1 MKPQREAKV
10 LALIAE
16 SQSTQASAS
25 TTGRAIAK
33 NADLK
38 PKVPT
43 LLHFGDRDQSIP
55 LSDVAS
61 RCGRAPRSRKR
72 GAFQKHITGVLC
84 HE

>member
-1 MKPQREAKV
+1 MTGTADRDKV

-16 SQSTQASAS
+16 SQSTPAS

-43 LLHFGDRDQSIP
+43 LLHFGDQDQSIP

-72 GAFQKHITGVLC
+72 GASPFKTT
-84 HE
+84 